1 MIETDNSR
9 RNYERRTVLV
19 EARLM
24 EGGQWRECRILNIS
38 AGGAKL
44 LAAPSINGEGM
55 PALLEIGSFGQFGC
69 AVVRQNGEEVA
80 VKFTHDPAE
89 MQEVVMGLAMYG

>member
-1 MIETDNSR
+1 MTETDYSKR
-9 RNYERRTVLV
+9 HYERQTVRV
-19 EARLM
+19 EARIRD
-24 EGGQWRECRILNIS
+24 GGQWRDCRILNIS

-44 LAAPSINGEGM
+44 LVSSGINMEM
-55 PALLEIGSFGQFGC
+55 PVMLEIGSFGQFGC
-69 AVVRQNGEEVA
+69 TVVRQNGEELA